1 MKKNKIDK
9 GVQEYRAKGE
19 ALRQEKI
26 AQGVPL
32 MKSTEYKR
40 DPNDPLDFLY
50 DNEVHIDT
58 DVEPIHKEIE
68 KHFTRG
74 HLAGKIRGLR
84 RELKELR
91 SA

>member
-1 MKKNKIDK
+1 MKKNQKSNRVSSI
-9 GVQEYRAKGE
+9 
-19 ALRQEKI
+19 
-26 AQGVPL
+26 VPVY
-32 MKSTEYKR
+32 MNEDFER

-84 RELKELR
+84 KQLKELR